1 MWYRHAIW
9 THIAGPLSASDQH
22 LPEFLAADSFW
33 CLWPTLWQ
41 HTGLLCRHQGDC
53 KKKKKSYKWHLNYLC
68 DIITDN
74 LICTNHFSDNQENS
88 GFGLKMTTVTH
99 VCSTA
104 SSASTLSS
112 LTEPVQSEFQQMF
125 PVKREKAQ
133 VTTMQI
139 LHGYLSI
146 IASLQGFEDVL

>member
-1 MWYRHAIW
+1 MHRTNTSQNSWQLILSDVCD
-9 THIAGPLSASDQH
+9 PLC
-22 LPEFLAADSFW
+22 DSILDYFVDTQETAKN
-33 CLWPTLWQ
+33 P
-41 HTGLLCRHQGDC
+41 
-53 KKKKKSYKWHLNYLC
+53 KSYRGQLNYLC

-74 LICTNHFSDNQENS
+74 LICTNHFSDNQENGCS
-88 GFGLKMTTVTH
+88 GLKMTNVTH

-112 LTEPVQSEFQQMF
+112 LTEPVRSEFLRMF
-125 PVKREKAQ
+125 PMKQGEGQ

-146 IASLQGFEDVL
+146 IASLQVFEEVL

>member
-1 MWYRHAIW
+1 MGYRHAIW

-41 HTGLLCRHQGDC
+41 HTGLLCRHPGDW
-53 KKKKKSYKWHLNYLC
+53 KKKKKKVFYLC

-74 LICTNHFSDNQENS
+74 LICTNHFSDNQEK
-88 GFGLKMTTVTH
+88 GCFGLKMTNVTH

-112 LTEPVQSEFQQMF
+112 LTEPVRSEFLQMF
-125 PVKREKAQ
+125 PVKRGKGQ

-146 IASLQGFEDVL
+146 IASLQVFEEVL